1 MKIFNA
7 FKYAFSG
14 IRYCFLCERNFV
26 IQLIAAGVVCVAGF
40 VFKITTT
47 EWFAVLFL
55 FGLVLAFEMINT
67 ALEILCNVKSEAF
80 HPGIKKVKDI
90 AAGAVLL
97 VSILSVIV
105 GAIIFLPKIQ
115 LLIK

>member
-14 IRYCFLCERNFV
+14 IRYCFLYERNFV

-67 ALEILCNVKSEAF
+67 ALEKSNLILKYRTGLPLKNPFYLQGGAAYHFLKAF
-80 HPGIKKVKDI
+80 
-90 AAGAVLL
+90 LL
-97 VSILSVIV
+97 VKFN
-105 GAIIFLPKIQ
+105 IIHRMDFPWGS
-115 LLIK
+115 